1 MSLKNPFL
9 SFNLRLIS
17 VFLHRITSECQKE
30 KKTYESGCDSLWHG
44 ETMEPLLPYD
54 YQALLI
60 VTKIIFIYQ
69 DIFVLCVTISRI
81 DLTKKT
87 QYDLW
92 GGGMRRYFNCINRF
106 LLPLSAGNTK
116 TNISDYCGSPCHQTC
131 TWMSLNNAN
140 RFCVLWDVLE

>member
-30 KKTYESGCDSLWHG
+30 KKKHMNLAVTAFD
-44 ETMEPLLPYD
+44 MERQWNPLLPYD

-87 QYDLW
+87 QYDL
-92 GGGMRRYFNCINRF
+92 
-106 LLPLSAGNTK
+106 
-116 TNISDYCGSPCHQTC
+116 
-131 TWMSLNNAN
+131 
-140 RFCVLWDVLE
+140 